1 MMPKK
6 ILTIIEDLF
15 NKTENGDLEWG
26 YNDELATV
34 YITIQDREY
43 EISYNFLET
52 YEEGQF
58 RLKITKHGHD
68 SSTDYYYDVRE
79 SENDYDKLKN
89 LYDSAQAS
97 NL

>member
-1 MMPKK
+1 MIPKK
-6 ILTIIEDLF
+6 ILIIIKDLF
-15 NKTENGDLEWG
+15 EKTENGDLEWG

-34 YITIQDREY
+34 YATVQDKEY
-43 EISYNFLET
+43 EISYAFLEN

-58 RLKITKHGHD
+58 RLKITKHTTD